1 MICTDGISLVMLLS
15 ALWPDSSSNAAVE
28 QISRAALS
36 AIKCQAKAK
45 GMLRNFQY
53 LNYAAPFQAPL
64 ASYGAEN
71 LEFLQQVSKKYD
83 PTSVF
88 QRRVPGGFKLVN

>member
-1 MICTDGISLVMLLS
+1 MLLS

-36 AIKCQAKAK
+36 AIKCRAKAK
-45 GMLRNFQY
+45 GLLRNFQY

-64 ASYGAEN
+64 ESYGAEN
-71 LEFLQQVSKKYD
+71 LEFLQQVSRKYD

-88 QRRVPGGFKLVN
+88 QCRVPGGFKLAK